1 MKGHNYVCYCYLW
14 FRCDLRFF
22 GINFAAMKIAT
33 VVGATVYNAVWAA
46 PIAYAF
52 TAIIAQFPSVAFIVA
67 LV

>member
-1 MKGHNYVCYCYLW
+1 MFAIAISGFVAILGS
-14 FRCDLRFF
+14 L

-46 PIAYAF
+46 PVAYAF
-52 TAIIAQFPSVAFIVA
+52 TAMIAQFPIVAFIVA